1 MCCLSF
7 LSTASPC
14 KSVFNVASS
23 SLATW
28 TGPADLGD
36 GILVRDSSS
45 ESKTV
50 DVICSGRKDLF
61 MCRAFHDCVPF
72 VGKDRSSHFLAG
84 DQRQQIYN
92 TSTGQGSSVSIQ
104 SMLSPPKP

>member
-14 KSVFNVASS
+14 KSVFNIASS

-61 MCRAFHDCVPF
+61 VCRAFHDCVPF
-72 VGKDRSSHFLAG
+72 VGNDIGRVISL
-84 DQRQQIYN
+84 QV
-92 TSTGQGSSVSIQ
+92 TSDNKSIILPQ
-104 SMLSPPKP
+104 ARVLLSLSNRC